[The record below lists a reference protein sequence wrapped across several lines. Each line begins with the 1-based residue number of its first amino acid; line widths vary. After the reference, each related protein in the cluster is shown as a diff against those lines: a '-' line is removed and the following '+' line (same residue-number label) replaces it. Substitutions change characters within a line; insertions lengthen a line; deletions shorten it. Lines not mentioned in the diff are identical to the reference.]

1 MRHIL
6 LATLAVAL
14 TAAAAHAQPGPS
26 LDRLHD
32 ALRLAPQQDEAW
44 RAYQAAI
51 APDPQQET
59 RARQAQMLRPALPT
73 PRRLALMRA
82 QMQSDLVA
90 FEHDAQAVN
99 TFYEQLSPDQQRT
112 FDTQT
117 APTATSR

>member
-1 MRHIL
+1 MRHLL
-6 LATLAVAL
+6 LALAVAL
-14 TAAAAHAQPGPS
+14 AAAAAQAQPAPS

-32 ALRLAPQQDEAW
+32 ALRLGPQQDGAW

-59 RARQAQMLRPALPT
+59 RIRQAQMLMPTLPT

-117 APTATSR
+117 APTAER